1 MIIDLRKFI
10 TKWSLYGMS
19 SFHFYRWNQFK
30 VIPLACRL
38 RARNLYP
45 KFSAPSNAS
54 WRRVHDIMQTSV
66 SRGQPM
72 TIQYWLTWHYAASI
86 AGSKPSR
93 ILYCGHSTQY
103 SHLVK
108 ILSSRFRSKVTV
120 VIINVAFVVLLHPL
134 FHTEHD
140 RNNTVLLTP
149 TTKAARRSF
158 LVKKSINSLSL
169 RLLEMF
175 LILIHQKM

>member
-1 MIIDLRKFI
+1 
-10 TKWSLYGMS
+10 MS
-19 SFHFYRWNQFK
+19 SFHFYRLNQFK

-72 TIQYWLTWHYAASI
+72 TIQYWVTWHYAASI

-108 ILSSRFRSKVTV
+108 ILSSRFSSKVTV
-120 VIINVAFVVLLHPL
+120 VIINVAFDVLLHPL

-140 RNNTVLLTP
+140 CNNTNVDCVTA